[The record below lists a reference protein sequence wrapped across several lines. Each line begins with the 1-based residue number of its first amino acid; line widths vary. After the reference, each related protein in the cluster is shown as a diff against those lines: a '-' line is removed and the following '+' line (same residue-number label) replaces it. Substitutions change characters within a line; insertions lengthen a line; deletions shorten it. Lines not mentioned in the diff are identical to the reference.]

1 MTLNEEDLAQALSGL
16 SSEAR
21 LMALRELV
29 SETQQ
34 ENARYRYPTPG
45 ALACDVD
52 PRMRQTPALE
62 LIDQEVA
69 EAIADGGRLI
79 ITVPPQEGK
88 STRVAVW
95 TPVWA
100 LMRDPEKRV
109 VVASYAESLAR
120 RNAMQAR
127 AILNEYGSG
136 AVDEMTGEA
145 LNDYLGIRVA
155 QDHRQASSWAVAG
168 HAGGYYATGTSGA
181 LTGRAA
187 DLLIIDDPLKNQQQ
201 ADSARERE
209 KIWEWWTSV
218 AQTRLAP
225 GAAVIVIM
233 CMTGDTPV
241 LMADGRERPL
251 RDIRPGDEVA
261 TYEGGRLTTSTVRNW
276 RNNGPDSIYR
286 IKMKSGVEVRA
297 NARHPFLTVK
307 DGNETWTR
315 LRDLKPGDTIRRAT
329 GESGEESPA
338 PQKGVTSPQSA
349 RACACPITTGN
360 GGLTDTGPRLS
371 TRNPVEPPES
381 STDTESLPSST
392 RQCVRSRAGDVPYAA
407 KSRTIAT
414 RERTGLGNS
423 VSTMTTTPDGCVAC
437 CAMTA
442 TSPSD
447 TESPQ
452 KPYSG
457 PLSTYSVTDDIVAAV
472 EPCGEEDVFDVQI
485 DRTENFIANGLVSHN
500 TRWHEDDLVGGILAE
515 EDRRTEAERLWRT
528 VNIPAIAEEGV
539 PDALLREPGVSLE
552 SARGRTLADFRR
564 IRGSVGARVWSS
576 LYQGCPTPSEGG
588 LFAREEINRGRV
600 ADADLAGLIVSVDP
614 AESGRGDEAGVLVM
628 GWDHT
633 GSMYVAEDHS
643 ARMTSAVWAR
653 TAVEAALRAG
663 AGEIVYE
670 AFTAAETYRNVLEAT
685 WQDIAR
691 QAALLRAHDH
701 DVLVAAE
708 LWHAEGH
715 EGDSLTPMQ
724 DTLELLDRI
733 PDGREAPY
741 RLVPWRKR
749 GDKVARAAGAR
760 QSVTTGRLR
769 MIGTHPVLERQMVT
783 WQVGQGSPDRVDA
796 MVNGHDHIMSVI
808 SQPVSIALPQEW

>member
-1 MTLNEEDLAQALSGL
+1 MTLTEQDLRDALTDL
-16 SSEAR
+16 SPEAR
-21 LMALRELV
+21 VMALRELV
-29 SETQQ
+29 SEVQQ

-45 ALACDVD
+45 ALACEVD

-62 LIDQEVA
+62 LIDQEVS
-69 EAIADGGRLI
+69 EAVEDGGRLI

-100 LMRDPEKRV
+100 LMRDPDRRV

-136 AVDEMTGEA
+136 AVDEVTGEA
-145 LNDYLGIRVA
+145 LHDYLGIRVA
-155 QDHRQASSWAVAG
+155 QDHRQASSWAVHG
-168 HAGGYYATGTSGA
+168 YAGGYYATGTAGA

-225 GAAVIVIM
+225 GAAVVIIM
-233 CMTGDTPV
+233 
-241 LMADGRERPL
+241 
-251 RDIRPGDEVA
+251 
-261 TYEGGRLTTSTVRNW
+261 
-276 RNNGPDSIYR
+276 
-286 IKMKSGVEVRA
+286 
-297 NARHPFLTVK
+297 
-307 DGNETWTR
+307 
-315 LRDLKPGDTIRRAT
+315 
-329 GESGEESPA
+329 
-338 PQKGVTSPQSA
+338 
-349 RACACPITTGN
+349 
-360 GGLTDTGPRLS
+360 
-371 TRNPVEPPES
+371 
-381 STDTESLPSST
+381 
-392 RQCVRSRAGDVPYAA
+392 
-407 KSRTIAT
+407 
-414 RERTGLGNS
+414 
-423 VSTMTTTPDGCVAC
+423 
-437 CAMTA
+437 
-442 TSPSD
+442 
-447 TESPQ
+447 
-452 KPYSG
+452 
-457 PLSTYSVTDDIVAAV
+457 
-472 EPCGEEDVFDVQI
+472 
-485 DRTENFIANGLVSHN
+485 

-515 EDRRTEAERLWRT
+515 EEKRPPGERLWHT

-539 PDALLREPGVSLE
+539 PDALQREPGVALE

-588 LFAREEINRGRV
+588 LFSREEIDRGRV

-628 GWDHT
+628 GWDHM
-633 GSMYVAEDHS
+633 GSVYVAEDHS
-643 ARMTSAVWAR
+643 ARMTSDLWAR
-653 TAVEAALRAG
+653 TAVRAALRTG

-670 AFTAAETYRNVLEAT
+670 AFTAAETYRNVLEST

-715 EGDSLTPMQ
+715 EGDSLGPMQ